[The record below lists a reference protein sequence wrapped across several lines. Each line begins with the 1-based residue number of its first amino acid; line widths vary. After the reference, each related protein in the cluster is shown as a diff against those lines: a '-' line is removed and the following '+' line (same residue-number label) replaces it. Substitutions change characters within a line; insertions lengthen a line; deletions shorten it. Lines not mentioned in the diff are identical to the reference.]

1 MGVGE
6 GEKGTGPGPLKK
18 RANSEKGLKI
28 EHVSEATV
36 GQTKWDLSDL
46 GGGGGSGGGCV
57 DTRTQT

>member
-1 MGVGE
+1 
-6 GEKGTGPGPLKK
+6 LKK

-28 EHVSEATV
+28 EHVAEATV

-46 GGGGGSGGGCV
+46 GGGGGGGGGGHV